1 MYPKQ
6 PVFFSCTAF
15 GIVIQLAKTHGGM
28 EMTNEERIDLK
39 REIEEQDGCKY
50 SDELFYTGEGDL
62 LDTAEGRAKFCRLN
76 ETTVFRKKDPTV
88 WKNYIWVFNN
98 QGVGM
103 TIKRQSHVDPQLMEC
118 IDYDANG
125 NEIGKAYEPT

>member
-1 MYPKQ
+1 
-6 PVFFSCTAF
+6 
-15 GIVIQLAKTHGGM
+15 M
-28 EMTNEERIDLK
+28 ENNERIDLK
-39 REIEEQDGCKY
+39 KEIEEQDGYKY

-118 IDYDANG
+118 IDYDADG

>member
-1 MYPKQ
+1 M
-6 PVFFSCTAF
+6 A
-15 GIVIQLAKTHGGM
+15 
-28 EMTNEERIDLK
+28 NEEIKDKELK
-39 REIEEQDGCKY
+39 DIKKEIEEQDGYHY

-62 LDTAEGRAKFCRLN
+62 LDTPEGRAKFCRIS
-76 ETTVFRKKDPTV
+76 ESTGFGKKDPTV
-88 WKNYIWVFNN
+88 WNNYIWVFNN

-118 IDYDANG
+118 IDYDADG